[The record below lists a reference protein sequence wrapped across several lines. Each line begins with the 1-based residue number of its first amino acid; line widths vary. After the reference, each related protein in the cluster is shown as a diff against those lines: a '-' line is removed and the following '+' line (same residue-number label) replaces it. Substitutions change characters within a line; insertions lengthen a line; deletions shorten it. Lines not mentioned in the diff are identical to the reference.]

1 MVNLLIRHG
10 VDVNGRA
17 DNGRTALH
25 DAAEANK
32 YKVIELL
39 LSLGAEVDAVD
50 SLGLTALQLSALWD
64 HNEAVEAIMSY
75 MNSRAGTELG

>member
-39 LSLGAEVDAVD
+39 LRLGAEVDAVD
-50 SLGLTALQLSALWD
+50 VVL
-64 HNEAVEAIMSY
+64 
-75 MNSRAGTELG
+75 